1 MREKLRIGTFTF
13 DSPAFLAP
21 MAGVSD
27 LPFRQLC
34 REFGAGLAT
43 SEMVTSDSRFWQSS
57 KSASRLAWDSHDTG
71 PRSIQIAGSEPSQM
85 ADAAKACVDL
95 GADIIDINMGCPVK
109 KVCKKLAGSAL
120 LKDEV
125 LVGRILEAV
134 CSAIDAPV
142 TLKTRTGWSPQQRNG
157 PTVARIAQDSGIA
170 AIAIHG
176 RTRECRFEGQ
186 AEYDTIAEIVSSVS
200 IPVLAN
206 GDISSAQQA
215 ARVIETTGASG
226 ILVGRAAL
234 GRPWIFREIK
244 HHLATG
250 RELKAPGLDEIKRV
264 LIDHLKAIHRF
275 YGETKGVQLARKH
288 FSWYCQEFKAFDDNK
303 KQFNTLV
310 SAEAQLKLTLDYF
323 NLLHSIEDKAA

>member
-1 MREKLRIGTFTF
+1 MLQKLTIGAFTF
-13 DSPAFLAP
+13 DSPVFLAP

-57 KSASRLAWDSHDTG
+57 KSASRLAWDANDAG
-71 PRSIQIAGSEPSQM
+71 PRSIQIAGSDPSQM

-95 GADIIDINMGCPVK
+95 GADIVDINMGCPVK

-120 LKDEV
+120 LQDEG
-125 LVGRILEAV
+125 LVGRILESV
-134 CSAIDAPV
+134 CSAVDIPV
-142 TLKTRTGWSPQQRNG
+142 TLKTRTGWSPEQRNG
-157 PTVARIAQDSGIA
+157 PRVAQIAENSGIA
-170 AIAIHG
+170 ALAVHG

-186 AEYDTIAEIVSSVS
+186 AEYDTIAEIVSTVS

-206 GDISSAQQA
+206 GDIRNAKQA
-215 ARVIETTGASG
+215 A
-226 ILVGRAAL
+226 LVLQATRAAGLLIGRGAL
-234 GRPWIFREIK
+234 GKPWLFQEVE
-244 HHLATG
+244 HYLATG
-250 RELKAPGLDEIKRV
+250 RELKAPDLNNIKEV
-264 LIDHLKAIHRF
+264 LIKHLSAIHRF

-288 FSWYCQEFKAFDDNK
+288 FSWYCQDLDAFDDYK
-303 KQFNTLV
+303 KQFNALA